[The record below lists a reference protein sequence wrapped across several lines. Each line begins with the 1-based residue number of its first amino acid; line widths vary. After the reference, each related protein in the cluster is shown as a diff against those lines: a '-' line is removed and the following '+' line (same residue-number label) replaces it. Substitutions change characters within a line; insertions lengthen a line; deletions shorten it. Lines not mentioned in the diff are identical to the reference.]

1 MRVALFRGSNLDL
14 ARVMGVFDSA
24 VRIPRAKPLL
34 GRPAVE
40 GITTLPSQN
49 RSNNDLH
56 GGSFQQYPNA
66 VRPSHH
72 ALLII
77 CQIAQ
82 QACELAHTSRIFLKP
97 ALPRSSLHSVTVRV
111 LQRCS
116 GMSYILKRS
125 DLRVEYSD

>member
-1 MRVALFRGSNLDL
+1 MRAPLFRGSNLGL

-40 GITTLPSQN
+40 GITTLPRQN

-66 VRPSHH
+66 VRLIHH

-77 CQIAQ
+77 RQIAQ
-82 QACELAHTSRIFLKP
+82 QMCELAHTAPNFFTATQQHELLFMGPTS
-97 ALPRSSLHSVTVRV
+97 ASSSEISPEKLISFE
-111 LQRCS
+111 S
-116 GMSYILKRS
+116 
-125 DLRVEYSD
+125 